1 MKKDTTKNDTIH
13 AVIAMQLVNEAYNK
27 LHKYI
32 KTNRNITY
40 EIFLM
45 DVVTRGLNDILTNRK
60 PSVPVDEAIR
70 LHNILQE
77 M

>member
-1 MKKDTTKNDTIH
+1 MKNNNTIQ
-13 AVIAMQLVNEAYNK
+13 AVMAMQLVSEAYDK
-27 LHKYI
+27 LHKHMR
-32 KTNRNITY
+32 TNRSISY

-45 DVVTRGLNDILTNRK
+45 DVVTRGLNDILTTHK
-60 PSVPVDEAIR
+60 PSFPVDEAIR